1 MKRKFLKKKS
11 EDGMAMVSVMLVLL
25 GITTLSVLGIIEV
38 SANQRMEGDIATE
51 SKNTLNMAMRR
62 GNNYQAQVLSEAGIR
77 MAIQWLVLQS
87 QTPANTT
94 TFAPSSVATFYDGA
108 TVNGNWTKITFAQ
121 GPTGSELSGVGQVNG
136 DIYVKFYPYSTNAS
150 LGYRKM
156 FAIESR
162 GEYGG
167 TTFLSRIFVRQN
179 SFARF
184 AYFSD
189 VCPTSWW
196 VYGMTRFQGPVHI
209 NGINS
214 AGTGVDS
221 TAVLNIIWRRQ
232 TGKQLFTYPDAD
244 YFTTAMASSQISWY
258 RYVSSSS
265 TTLQAPSGT
274 TDWNYVTSAGTAP
287 QTGLAIIT
295 MPTATAQQ
303 QTAALGTATA
313 STAIGVQIPGTS
325 TPTAGIYVNGDVW
338 DFTMTTSGTSN
349 TTQIIKMIQNDPV
362 ANQDIRTTIT
372 MDPVANSTVRV
383 IEKRSNPT
391 DAFDISATNAYAWS
405 TTSTTNYVGVPN
417 GVVYINGNVG
427 EQSGSLRGGLS
438 GAVANS
444 VVNGS
449 GVVTRTW
456 SMNIVTE
463 QSKTV
468 NINGGI
474 VYQNL
479 ISSSTNANNL
489 LSTAAAPLTA
499 SGMLGL
505 VAGNIKIVDNDDGGT
520 ALTNISVHAACMAY
534 GTFNATN
541 PTTRAVGAF
550 NLLGGYIVK
559 TNGTFGTALPTGVQ
573 ETGFLVNRNYDQ
585 RLADTPPPA
594 YPAADKSYQIVSYQ
608 RAVAPLN

>member
-1 MKRKFLKKKS
+1 
-11 EDGMAMVSVMLVLL
+11 MAMVAVMLVLF
-25 GITTLSVLGIIEV
+25 GITALSVIGVIEATRAQ
-38 SANQRMEGDIATE
+38 SSEGDITQD
-51 SKNTLNMAMRR
+51 SKNTLGLAMRR
-62 GNNYQAQVLSEAGIR
+62 GDQYQAQVLSEAGIR
-77 MAIQWLVLQS
+77 MAIQWLVLQQ
-87 QTPANTT
+87 QTPNNTT
-94 TFAPSSVATFYDGA
+94 TFAPSAVADFYGGS
-108 TVNGNWTKITFAQ
+108 TQNGNWTKVTFAQ
-121 GPTGSELSGVGQVNG
+121 GPTSSELSGVGQVNG
-136 DIYVKFYPYSTNAS
+136 DIYVKFYPYSTNS
-150 LGYRKM
+150 TVGYRKM

-167 TTFLSRIFVRQN
+167 RTFLSRVFVRQN

-214 AGTGVDS
+214 AGTGVD
-221 TAVLNIIWRRQ
+221 TAATLSIIWRRQ
-232 TGKQLFTYPDAD
+232 SSKEIFTYPDSD
-244 YFTTAMASSQISWY
+244 YFTTAMSASQLMWY

-265 TTLQAPSGT
+265 TTAQTPSSS
-274 TDWNYVTSAGTAP
+274 TDWLYVTKAGVAP
-287 QTGLAIIT
+287 QTGMPIIT
-295 MPTATAQQ
+295 MPTATSQQ
-303 QTAALGTATA
+303 QSSALGTASAIT
-313 STAIGVQIPGTS
+313 SIGVQIPGTS
-325 TPTAGIYVNGDVW
+325 SPTAGIYVNGDVW
-338 DFTMTTSGTSN
+338 DLNLTTSGTSN
-349 TTQIIKMIQNDPV
+349 TTQIMTLYQNDPV
-362 ANQDIRTTIT
+362 ANKDIRTTIT
-372 MDPVANSTVRV
+372 LDPVANTTVLKV
-383 IEKRSNPT
+383 EKRDNAT
-391 DAFDISATNAYAWS
+391 DAFNISATGTWT

-417 GVVYINGNVG
+417 GVVYVNGNIG

-444 VVNGS
+444 VVDGN

-479 ISSSTNANNL
+479 ISSSSNANNL

-505 VAGNIKIVDNDDGGT
+505 VAGNIKLVDTDDGGT

-559 TNGTFGTALPTGVQ
+559 TNGTFGTALPTGAQ

-608 RAVAPLN
+608 RAVTPLN